1 MTVCRYDV
9 FGLWHCNFTINILF
23 YDFPSNLHCKTD
35 LWSLELSL
43 YVVLIQSYGFPSLA
57 VDLRKL
63 ENATKMLRQSG
74 ARPGKAVEALLVPS
88 GHVGVSPHVAP
99 APAPASHTFQTRGH
113 VRHVDTSDVSTF
125 PSFVTPSWPILSM
138 LVRVRNVWRNPRNT
152 SCPVE

>member
-1 MTVCRYDV
+1 MTVCRYDL

-57 VDLRKL
+57 DDLRKS

-74 ARPGKAVEALLVPS
+74 ARPGKAVEALLVLS
-88 GHVGVSPHVAP
+88 GRVGVSPHVAP
-99 APAPASHTFQTRGH
+99 APAPASHRFQTCSRQMDMS
-113 VRHVDTSDVSTF
+113 DTWTRQRCPCFQVS
-125 PSFVTPSWPILSM
+125 SH
-138 LVRVRNVWRNPRNT
+138 RVGQF
-152 SCPVE
+152 C